1 MAEPEAVSIP
11 APRYVA
17 QRRLLYDRDPTT
29 DELLYYERGDE
40 IPASQFGSS
49 AALLAAIHAGH
60 VGEIPAPP
68 PVRSA
73 AAAAA
78 ATDAALAEAV
88 GPAAADEPPAAEEPH
103 APRPHGQ
110 QPRRSGS

>member
-17 QRRLLYDRDPTT
+17 QRRLLYDRDPNT

-73 AAAAA
+73 ANAAA
-78 ATDAALAEAV
+78 ATDAALAEAQ
-88 GPAAADEPPAAEEPH
+88 PREANEPPAPDAAP